1 MLLTKMSLS
10 TLLIVI
16 LSYTLPYAVNATPTD
31 SNLDRARQL
40 AKIKVL
46 EVNRRTELSAWKQ
59 FLKSED
65 TAVVN
70 AALIGVASARVKS
83 ALNIVRSLTTH
94 ADFNIV
100 ERSYFALAHMGE
112 LIGCLSRTNKPH

>member
-1 MLLTKMSLS
+1 MSLS

-83 ALNIVRSLTTH
+83 AQHRAFVNNTCRLQHCGTVIFCSSSHGRIGS
-94 ADFNIV
+94 
-100 ERSYFALAHMGE
+100 
-112 LIGCLSRTNKPH
+112 GCLSRTNKPH